1 MPLDLEDLDIENLF
15 VLGQIPRGTP
25 VEPMADPG
33 EPDEIEN
40 TWTHK
45 TLQSILSAENAL
57 TTDSGDAS
65 KGTDSGT
72 IDSKLAINITV

>member
-1 MPLDLEDLDIENLF
+1 M
-15 VLGQIPRGTP
+15 
-25 VEPMADPG
+25 EPMADPG
-33 EPDEIEN
+33 EPDEVEN

-45 TLQSILSAENAL
+45 VLNKVRTSAEDEWTITSTAEPNS